1 MIPYWPADLPQRVLA
16 DSFSETLAD
25 GRLRTAME
33 TGHAKSR
40 RRFSSAPKPVAAAF
54 KVTPDQKARLERF
67 WEEEIAGGSLPF
79 LMADQTAD
87 ALVLLA
93 DDGLQLLD
101 DAGRPLVNTAWW
113 LVLAGDTP
121 PAFTTRNRGLT
132 YTAAFPL
139 SVLP

>member
-1 MIPYWPADLPQRVLA
+1 MIPYWPLDLPQRVLA
-16 DSFSETLAD
+16 DTFSETLAD

-54 KVTPDQKARLERF
+54 KVNADQKARLERF
-67 WEEEIAGGSLPF
+67 WDEEIAGGSLPF
-79 LMADQTAD
+79 LIADQTAD
-87 ALVLLA
+87 GLVLLA
-93 DDGLQLLD
+93 DAGLPLLD
-101 DAGRPLVNTAWW
+101 DLGRALICTAWW
-113 LVLAGDTP
+113 LVLASDSP
-121 PAFTTRNRGLT
+121 PAFTTRNRGLS